1 VLIDLVLSHTSES
14 HPWFT
19 ESRSSR
25 DNAKADWYVWA
36 NAKPDGTPPNNWL
49 SIFGGSAWEWD
60 GERMQYYLHNFLIEQ
75 PDLNLHNPQVQDEL
89 LDVARFWLD
98 RGVDGFRL
106 DTVNFYF
113 HDQELR
119 DNPPIAEGEWNDKT
133 APAVNPYNFQNH
145 LYDKSRPENLPFL
158 KRMRALMNRY
168 PGITSVG
175 EVGESQRGAEIQ
187 AEYTSGGDKLHMCY
201 DFDFLSNHPPTGNF
215 IASVLD
221 KANRT
226 LTDGWA
232 CWAFSNH
239 DVVRHPSRWNLDEA
253 AKRAYAGLLLSVRGS
268 VCLYQGEELG
278 LTEAYVAF
286 EELQDPYGKRFWPK
300 FKGRD
305 GCRTPMPWVRD
316 NQHAASATASPGS
329 PWRWSISTARSA
341 CRRRTRGRRFASLPA
356 SMIAFRKA
364 HPVLAKGTLDLVEVR
379 EDHIS
384 FLREH
389 DGARLFCAFNLS
401 DAAADDHAAARG
413 WRQDKGAPFTATE
426 TDDGILLPP
435 WQAWFGLAEGP

>member
-1 VLIDLVLSHTSES
+1 
-14 HPWFT
+14 
-19 ESRSSR
+19 
-25 DNAKADWYVWA
+25 
-36 NAKPDGTPPNNWL
+36 
-49 SIFGGSAWEWD
+49 
-60 GERMQYYLHNFLIEQ
+60 
-75 PDLNLHNPQVQDEL
+75 
-89 LDVARFWLD
+89 
-98 RGVDGFRL
+98 
-106 DTVNFYF
+106 
-113 HDQELR
+113 
-119 DNPPIAEGEWNDKT
+119 
-133 APAVNPYNFQNH
+133 
-145 LYDKSRPENLPFL
+145 
-158 KRMRALMNRY
+158 
-168 PGITSVG
+168 VG

-201 DFDFLSNHPPTGNF
+201 DFDFLSNHPPTGSF

-278 LTEAYVAF
+278 LSEAYVAF
-286 EELQDPYGKRFWPK
+286 DELQDPYGKRFWPK

-316 NQHAASATASPGS
+316 NQHAGFSDGKPWLPVAMEHLHRAVGAQEADDASTLHHY
-329 PWRWSISTARSA
+329 R
-341 CRRRTRGRRFASLPA
+341 

-384 FLREH
+384 FLRDH
-389 DGARLFCAFNLS
+389 DGARMFCAFNLS
-401 DAAADDHAAARG
+401 DAAQTVTLPPGA
-413 WRQDKGAPFTATE
+413 WRQDKGAPFAAAE

-435 WQAWFGLAEGP
+435 WQAFFGLSESQ